1 MNNLRQ
7 IGLGFTIY
15 ADSRHRFPAAT
26 AFGST
31 FASAFTQ
38 ILPQMEET
46 AAFEQYDRTKSAMEN
61 AAVIAQR
68 IPLFLCP
75 SMTFRREAPDP
86 TCDEVGGPASYAVC
100 TGSGDA
106 WVIPHDGMFVDER
119 ESPVRIRN
127 VSDGLSKTF
136 LAGELDY
143 GLSNY
148 RRSLCKTNRAGIRW
162 GNTSW
167 GMGYAGYSMA
177 TLFGTYNADKL
188 INGNREYQ
196 TFRSDHPNGCVFVMG
211 DTATRFVDD
220 SVDPTVLRAA
230 ATRAGGESAPLP

>member
-15 ADSRHRFPAAT
+15 SDTKQRFPAAT

-46 AAFEQYDRTKSAMEN
+46 AAYDQYDRTKPAMDN

-75 SMTFRREAPDP
+75 SMTLRRDAPDP
-86 TCDEVGGPASYAVC
+86 TCDEVGAPASYAVC

-106 WVIPHDGMFVDER
+106 WLIPHDGVFVDEK
-119 ESPVRIRN
+119 EQPVRLRH

-148 RRSLCKTNRAGIRW
+148 MRSLCRTNRLAVRW

-177 TLFGTYNADKL
+177 SLFGAYNSGRL
-188 INGNREYQ
+188 ITGNREYQ
-196 TFRSDHPNGCVFVMG
+196 TFRSDHPRGCVFVMG
-211 DTATRFVDD
+211 DTATRFVED
-220 SVDPTVLRAA
+220 SVDPAVLRAA
-230 ATRAGGESAPLP
+230 ATRAGGEAASLP

>member
-15 ADSRHRFPAAT
+15 ADTKQRFPAAT

-46 AAFEQYDRTKSAMEN
+46 ASAAHYDRTKPAMEN

-75 SMTFRREAPDP
+75 SMALRRDVPDP
-86 TCDEVGGPASYAVC
+86 TCEEVGAPASYAVC

-106 WVIPHDGMFVDER
+106 WLIPHNGVFVDEK
-119 ESPVRIRN
+119 EPPVRLRN

-148 RRSLCKTNRAGIRW
+148 MRSLCKTNRLGVRW

-177 TLFGTYNADKL
+177 SLFGAYNSNRL
-188 INGNREYQ
+188 ITGNREYQ

-220 SVDPTVLRAA
+220 SVDPAVLRAA
-230 ATRAGGESAPLP
+230 ATRAGGEAVSLP